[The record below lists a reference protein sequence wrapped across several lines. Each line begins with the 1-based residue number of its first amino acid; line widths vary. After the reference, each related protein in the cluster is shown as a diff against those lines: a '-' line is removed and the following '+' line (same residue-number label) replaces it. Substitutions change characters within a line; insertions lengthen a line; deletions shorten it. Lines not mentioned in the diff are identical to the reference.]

1 MKTTYIN
8 SKTENKMDIKIKS
21 LSTPI
26 SKSSDLKKYLE
37 ITIDQLFSE
46 VATQENKD
54 KVLTTKQKPYVLR
67 RVLKQL
73 KDEKMIEDRLVI
85 TVNLMIRNINNFITE
100 MKKEQKDE
108 TGLSRNFIP
117 SKSYKLI
124 LESLVMLVLEPSYQN
139 IIKKILKVKEV

>member
-85 TVNLMIRNINNFITE
+85 TVNLMIRNINNFIIE
-100 MKKEQKDE
+100 MKKEQKE
-108 TGLSRNFIP
+108 NGLSKNYIP
-117 SKSYKLI
+117 SKSYRLI

>member
-85 TVNLMIRNINNFITE
+85 TVNLMIRNINNFIIE

-108 TGLSRNFIP
+108 NGLSTNYIP
-117 SKSYKLI
+117 TKSYKL
-124 LESLVMLVLEPSYQN
+124 
-139 IIKKILKVKEV
+139 KKF